1 VGRSPRFTE
10 VLILKLD
17 SSVDYSNPA
26 APAVRAPIKGLAALP
41 SVGAQRPDQ

>member
-17 SSVDYSNPA
+17 SSNSNPA